1 MAANDA
7 EIDRLFAECDAVL
20 NDAVTYQRAGDIP
33 RTFDARVNHS
43 DKTEPFA
50 GTQITAQDIEIEV
63 RKALVPTVTAS
74 DRIWLKKLGAWFNP
88 KDWRNAPSGLS
99 WIIYVKVER

>member
-7 EIDRLFAECDAVL
+7 EIDRLFAECDAAL
-20 NDAVTYQRAGDIP
+20 NDAIRYQRAGGIP

-43 DKTEPFA
+43 DKTEPFG
-50 GTQITAQDIEIEV
+50 GTQITAQDIEIEI
-63 RKALVPTVTAS
+63 RKALVPTVSAE
-74 DRIWLKKLGAWFNP
+74 DRIWLPKLQRWFNP
-88 KDWRNAPSGLS
+88 REWKNNYSGLG